1 MNACRFLLP
10 AMFVSTTVLIPV
22 TGSIAKSQE
31 ATVQQSAGETSN
43 PFVTPTTADT
53 EPKVTN
59 STETIPA
66 APVDLPETV
75 TPETIPAAPIDLPE
89 TVTPETI
96 PAAPIDLP
104 ETITPEIEIPEIIIA
119 PLVEDV
125 PTADRVQAVQTP
137 IFFDAPAASQSDI
150 RISKDK
156 VAELRQ
162 ARALYRANQRMA
174 RMEYN
179 LWMGHQPLRPRWSPM
194 PMMNSRYAPPTII
207 VPIFVNPR

>member
-1 MNACRFLLP
+1 
-10 AMFVSTTVLIPV
+10 MFVSTTVLIPV

-53 EPKVTN
+53 EPQVTN
-59 STETIPA
+59 SPETIPA

-75 TPETIPAAPIDLPE
+75 TPETIPAAPVDLPD
-89 TVTPETI
+89 TVTPETV
-96 PAAPIDLP
+96 
-104 ETITPEIEIPEIIIA
+104 TPEIEIPEIIIA

-125 PTADRVQAVQTP
+125 PTADRVQTAQTP

>member
-66 APVDLPETV
+66 APV
-75 TPETIPAAPIDLPE
+75 DLPE

>member
-53 EPKVTN
+53 EPQVTN
-59 STETIPA
+59 SPETIPA
-66 APVDLPETV
+66 ALVDLPETV
-75 TPETIPAAPIDLPE
+75 TPETIPAAPVDLPD
-89 TVTPETI
+89 TVTPETV
-96 PAAPIDLP
+96 
-104 ETITPEIEIPEIIIA
+104 TPEIEIPEIIIA

-125 PTADRVQAVQTP
+125 PTADRVQTAQTP

>member
-1 MNACRFLLP
+1 
-10 AMFVSTTVLIPV
+10 MFVSTTVLIPV

-53 EPKVTN
+53 EPQVTN
-59 STETIPA
+59 SPETIPAALVDLPETVTPETIPA

-75 TPETIPAAPIDLPE
+75 TPET
-89 TVTPETI
+89 V
-96 PAAPIDLP
+96 
-104 ETITPEIEIPEIIIA
+104 TPEIEIPEIIIA

-125 PTADRVQAVQTP
+125 PTADRVQTAQTP

>member
-22 TGSIAKSQE
+22 TGSIAKTQE
-31 ATVQQSAGETSN
+31 ATVQQPAVETSN

-53 EPKVTN
+53 EPQGTN

-75 TPETIPAAPIDLPE
+75 TPEIEIPDIE
-89 TVTPETI
+89 I
-96 PAAPIDLP
+96 
-104 ETITPEIEIPEIIIA
+104 PEIIIPEIIIA

-125 PTADRVQAVQTP
+125 PTADRVQTAQTP

-207 VPIFVNPR
+207 VPVFVNPR

>member
-22 TGSIAKSQE
+22 TGSIAKTQE
-31 ATVQQSAGETSN
+31 ATVQQPAVETSN

-53 EPKVTN
+53 EPQGTN

-75 TPETIPAAPIDLPE
+75 TPEIEI
-89 TVTPETI
+89 
-96 PAAPIDLP
+96 
-104 ETITPEIEIPEIIIA
+104 PEIEIPEIIIPEIIIA

-125 PTADRVQAVQTP
+125 PTADPVQAAQTP

-179 LWMGHQPLRPRWSPM
+179 LWIGHQPLRPRWSPM

-207 VPIFVNPR
+207 VPVFVNPR

>member
-53 EPKVTN
+53 EPQVTN
-59 STETIPA
+59 SPETIPAALVDLPETVTPETIPA

-75 TPETIPAAPIDLPE
+75 TPET
-89 TVTPETI
+89 V
-96 PAAPIDLP
+96 
-104 ETITPEIEIPEIIIA
+104 TPEIEIPEIIIA

-125 PTADRVQAVQTP
+125 PTADRVQTAQTP

>member
-10 AMFVSTTVLIPV
+10 AIFVSTTVLIPV
-22 TGSIAKSQE
+22 TGSIAKTQE
-31 ATVQQSAGETSN
+31 ATVQQPAGETSN

-53 EPKVTN
+53 EPQGTN
-59 STETIPA
+59 STETIPV

-75 TPETIPAAPIDLPE
+75 
-89 TVTPETI
+89 
-96 PAAPIDLP
+96 
-104 ETITPEIEIPEIIIA
+104 TPEIEIPEIIIA

-125 PTADRVQAVQTP
+125 PTADRVQAAQTP

-150 RISKDK
+150 RISKDE

-207 VPIFVNPR
+207 VPVFVNPR

>member
-53 EPKVTN
+53 EPQVTN
-59 STETIPA
+59 SPETIPA

-75 TPETIPAAPIDLPE
+75 TPETIPAAPVDLPE
-89 TVTPETI
+89 TVTPETV
-96 PAAPIDLP
+96 
-104 ETITPEIEIPEIIIA
+104 TPEIEIPEIIIA

-125 PTADRVQAVQTP
+125 PTADRVQTAQTP